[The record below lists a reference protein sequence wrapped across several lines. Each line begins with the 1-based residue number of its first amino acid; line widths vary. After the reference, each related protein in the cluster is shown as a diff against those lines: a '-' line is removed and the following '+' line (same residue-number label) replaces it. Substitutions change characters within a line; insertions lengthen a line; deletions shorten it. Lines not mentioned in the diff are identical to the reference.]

1 MEMRSEGSGGWII
14 IVIISF
20 LAGVLGVYFIQDRE
34 TINEIQTQL
43 DGLAQQV
50 VELETKNAKLE
61 TELSDV
67 KIGLAEAEKIIIN
80 YEAHAQQ
87 LKTHLNETGMWTAL
101 DAYSTEKIDSML
113 ERVPAP
119 QPTAVVAPTSV
130 PETPP
135 GDLKERPNFAEVWVI
150 LAAAAVLIAVGV
162 ASHLYRYYDGLP
174 PKNIRMAVTRKE
186 VEVINHLRR
195 NKYN

>member
-1 MEMRSEGSGGWII
+1 MRSEGSGGWII

-34 TINEIQTQL
+34 TINEIQIQL

-61 TELSDV
+61 TELTDV

-113 ERVPAP
+113 GGVPAP

-130 PETPP
+130 PETPL
-135 GDLKERPNFAEVWVI
+135 GDLKKRPNFAGVWVI

-174 PKNIRMAVTRKE
+174 QKNIRMAVTRKE

>member
-1 MEMRSEGSGGWII
+1 MRSEGSGGWII

-113 ERVPAP
+113 ERLPAP
-119 QPTAVVAPTSV
+119 QPTAVVAPTLV
-130 PETPP
+130 PEPPP
-135 GDLKERPNFAEVWVI
+135 GDLKERPNFAGVWEI